1 MTKLGF
7 FRVLVAT
14 ESKHWISRATASF
27 HRHSNTIGE
36 NYCLDW
42 NACSV
47 LFSWMKDGLCETG
60 GKRGL
65 GLPDSPVG
73 VKFKWG
79 RKRWKEICLCFMNNK
94 LTHWFKQ

>member
-14 ESKHWISRATASF
+14 ESKHWISRAAASF
-27 HRHSNTIGE
+27 HRHSSTIV
-36 NYCLDW
+36 LFFWMDW

-60 GKRGL
+60 GKGDL
-65 GLPDSPVG
+65 GLADSPVG
-73 VKFKWG
+73 VKLLNG
-79 RKRWKEICLCFMNNK
+79 DARDGKRSVCVL
-94 LTHWFKQ
+94 